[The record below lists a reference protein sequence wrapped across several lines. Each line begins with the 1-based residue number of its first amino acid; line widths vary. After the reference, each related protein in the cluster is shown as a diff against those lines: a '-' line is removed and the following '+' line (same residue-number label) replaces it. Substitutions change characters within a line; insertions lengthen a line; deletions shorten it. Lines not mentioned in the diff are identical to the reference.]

1 MRRRDKTG
9 GKAAKAQR
17 PKTLKRGSAPKIA
30 GRRSSPVS
38 NMDTDVARLTRER
51 DEALERQT
59 ATAEI
64 LGAISG
70 SPTDTQPVFDAI
82 VQSGLKLF
90 PGAATTI
97 VLPDGDQMQAVAIA
111 DKDSKREKAW
121 RRRFPAVLDRTQM
134 HGTAILDC
142 KVIDFPDV
150 TEHVTGPMAPG
161 ARNFLASGYRA
172 ITIMPMICGKT
183 AIGAISVVRVAPG
196 PFSEKQRE
204 LLKTF
209 AAQAVI
215 AIENT
220 RLLNELRESLQQQT
234 ATADVLKVISSSQGE
249 LEWVFQAIL
258 ENATRICEAKFGTL
272 FLREADA
279 FRAVATYNAPRAY
292 VEALAREPL
301 IRPPPDVPL
310 GRVALSKQVAQIADI
325 KTTKSYIERH
335 PFAFEAVELA
345 GYRSV
350 LAVPMLKDDE
360 LVGSINIL
368 GQEVRPFTEK
378 QIELVTNFAAQ
389 AVIAI
394 ENARLLNELRESL
407 QQQTATADVL
417 KVISRSTFDLQPVL
431 ETLTE
436 SAARLCDAEMAAV
449 AREKD

>member
-1 MRRRDKTG
+1 
-9 GKAAKAQR
+9 
-17 PKTLKRGSAPKIA
+17 
-30 GRRSSPVS
+30 
-38 NMDTDVARLTRER
+38 MDTDVARLTRER

-121 RRRFPAVLDRTQM
+121 RRRFPSVLDRTQM

-150 TEHVTGPMAPG
+150 KEHVTGPMAPG

-172 ITIMPMICGKT
+172 ITIMPIIRGKT

-196 PFSEKQRE
+196 PLSEKQRE

-220 RLLNELRESLQQQT
+220 RLLNELRQRTDDLTESLDQQTATSEVLKVISSSSGELNSVFNAVLENAVRICDAKFGHLWLREDDALRIAGTHGAPDAFLPNFVKNPYSVQNRRKHMGTILRMKQLFHLADITSLPTYGDKLREATIKLAGARSLIGVPMIKDGEVIGAIVIYRREVRPFSEKQIELVQNFAALAVIAIENTRLLNELRKSLQQQT
-234 ATADVLKVISSSQGE
+234 ATAE
-249 LEWVFQAIL
+249 
-258 ENATRICEAKFGTL
+258 
-272 FLREADA
+272 
-279 FRAVATYNAPRAY
+279 
-292 VEALAREPL
+292 
-301 IRPPPDVPL
+301 
-310 GRVALSKQVAQIADI
+310 
-325 KTTKSYIERH
+325 
-335 PFAFEAVELA
+335 
-345 GYRSV
+345 
-350 LAVPMLKDDE
+350 
-360 LVGSINIL
+360 
-368 GQEVRPFTEK
+368 
-378 QIELVTNFAAQ
+378 
-389 AVIAI
+389 
-394 ENARLLNELRESL
+394 
-407 QQQTATADVL
+407 VL
-417 KVISRSTFDLQPVL
+417 KVISRSTFDLQVVL
-431 ETLTE
+431 DTLVE
-436 SAARLCDAEMAAV
+436 VISATVRGRQSSDRSSKRFVLSTIGEFRLFGST
-449 AREKD
+449 K

>member
-1 MRRRDKTG
+1 MRRRDKAG
-9 GKAAKAQR
+9 GKAAKTR
-17 PKTLKRGSAPKIA
+17 RHKTLKRGSAPKIA

-111 DKDSKREKAW
+111 DKDLKREKAW
-121 RRRFPAVLDRTQM
+121 RRRFPSVLDRTQM

-150 TEHVTGPMAPG
+150 KEHVTGPMAPG

-196 PFSEKQRE
+196 PLSEKQRE

-220 RLLNELRESLQQQT
+220 RLLNELR
-234 ATADVLKVISSSQGE
+234 K
-249 LEWVFQAIL
+249 
-258 ENATRICEAKFGTL
+258 
-272 FLREADA
+272 
-279 FRAVATYNAPRAY
+279 
-292 VEALAREPL
+292 
-301 IRPPPDVPL
+301 
-310 GRVALSKQVAQIADI
+310 
-325 KTTKSYIERH
+325 
-335 PFAFEAVELA
+335 
-345 GYRSV
+345 
-350 LAVPMLKDDE
+350 
-360 LVGSINIL
+360 
-368 GQEVRPFTEK
+368 
-378 QIELVTNFAAQ
+378 
-389 AVIAI
+389 
-394 ENARLLNELRESL
+394 SL

-417 KVISRSTFDLQPVL
+417 KVISRSTFDLPKVL
-431 ETLTE
+431 NALVK
-436 SAARLCDAEMAAV
+436 SAAVLCQADKAQILRPTGKDASYYSAASYRHTAEYNEHIRIQTFAPGHGGVVGRVLLEGKFVQIPDVLADPEYTYREPARLGDYRTILGVPLLREGSPIGLLVLHRTNVRPFTDKQIRARRDLRRPGGDCHRECPAV
-449 AREKD
+449 RRGSGAYT

>member
-9 GKAAKAQR
+9 GKAAKTQR
-17 PKTLKRGSAPKIA
+17 PRTLKRGGAPKVV

-38 NMDTDVARLTRER
+38 NMNTDVARLTHER

-90 PGAATTI
+90 PDAATTI

-111 DKDSKREKAW
+111 DKDLKREKAW
-121 RRRFPAVLDRTQM
+121 RRRFPSVLDRTQM

-172 ITIMPMICGKT
+172 ITIMPMIRGKT

-196 PFSEKQRE
+196 PLSEKQRE

-220 RLLNELRESLQQQT
+220 RLLNELRKS
-234 ATADVLKVISSSQGE
+234 
-249 LEWVFQAIL
+249 
-258 ENATRICEAKFGTL
+258 IC
-272 FLREADA
+272 
-279 FRAVATYNAPRAY
+279 NS
-292 VEALAREPL
+292 
-301 IRPPPDVPL
+301 RPPPPTCSGHL
-310 GRVALSKQVAQIADI
+310 Q
-325 KTTKSYIERH
+325 
-335 PFAFEAVELA
+335 FAWCA
-345 GYRSV
+345 
-350 LAVPMLKDDE
+350 
-360 LVGSINIL
+360 
-368 GQEVRPFTEK
+368 
-378 QIELVTNFAAQ
+378 
-389 AVIAI
+389 
-394 ENARLLNELRESL
+394 
-407 QQQTATADVL
+407 
-417 KVISRSTFDLQPVL
+417 
-431 ETLTE
+431 
-436 SAARLCDAEMAAV
+436 
-449 AREKD
+449 